1 MHRFRIGRL
10 FAAAAATVLL
20 GGTVALMS
28 AQAAAA
34 DTGSTATSTQ
44 QVSSNTVKPAVSGS
58 AIASLAKANVG
69 KGPCST
75 NSLGGAGFETSCNGE
90 EWCAD
95 FAKWVWAN
103 SGVDVTGLTAA
114 AGSFPEY
121 GSLQSTPAV
130 GDAAVFGY
138 NGDGYADHV
147 VIVTQVNS
155 NGTFDD
161 VGGNENNAVQADGP
175 ISSSI
180 GNTQFGL
187 VLSGFVAPD
196 SNSASTKINAWV
208 PGSTCSSAGHQFCLW
223 YAQGKGTGGAGWG
236 SSGSV
241 GTISGTFTIGGSGA
255 AGYGQAVRN
264 NAASMTNATTNCN
277 VTTWYSPNYTGA
289 FNWLSPDEGGNLTSN
304 LRNNEASISAN
315 NCS

>member
-1 MHRFRIGRL
+1 MSLPRIRRL
-10 FAAAAATVLL
+10 IAAATATVLL
-20 GGTVALMS
+20 GGAVTLMAAES
-28 AQAAAA
+28 ASAAAGSGSTTHQAAPAA
-34 DTGSTATSTQ
+34 VT
-44 QVSSNTVKPAVSGS
+44 PAVSGS
-58 AIASLAKANVG
+58 AIATLAKNNVG

-75 NSLGGAGFETSCNGE
+75 NSLGGSGFETSCNGE

-103 SGVDVTGLTAA
+103 SGVSVTGLTAA

-121 GSLQSTPAV
+121 GALKSTPAV

-138 NGDGYADHV
+138 NGAGYADHV
-147 VIVTQVNS
+147 VIVTAVNS
-155 NGTFDD
+155 NGTFND
-161 VGGNENNAVQADGP
+161 VGGNENNKVQADGP

-187 VLSGFVAPD
+187 VLSGFVSPD
-196 SNSASTKINAWV
+196 SNSTSTNISSWT
-208 PGSTCSSAGHQFCLW
+208 PGSTCSNAGHQFCLW
-223 YAQGKGTGGAGWG
+223 YAQGQGTGGAGWG

-241 GTISGTFTIGGSGA
+241 STISGTFTIGGSGA

-264 NAASMTNATTNCN
+264 NAASMTNVTTNCN
-277 VTTWYSPNYTGA
+277 VTTWYSPGYTGA
-289 FNWLSPDEGGNLTSN
+289 FNWLSPDKGGNLTSN
-304 LRNNEASISAN
+304 LRNDEASISAN